1 MEESY
6 YEMFLGI
13 KTAGKQDLEETTIH
27 YNRYEPTEY
36 KVLKRLFENYNLVAN
51 DYVIDFGCGKGRL
64 NFYINYYF
72 KCDVL
77 GIEMNKYLYK
87 KAIENKK
94 LYLKKHKDN
103 SNSNIDFV
111 CELAQNYII
120 EEFANKFY
128 FFNPFSV
135 EIFMKII
142 DNILGSFYEK
152 QRDIDI
158 ILFYPSD
165 DYVFFLENYTMF
177 TLFKEIKMYDFK
189 NDDRDRILI
198 YRLNIFN

>member
-6 YEMFLGI
+6 YEMLLGI
-13 KTAGKQDLEETTIH
+13 KTLGKQDIEEATIH

-36 KVLKRLFENYNLVAN
+36 TVLKRLFENYNLESN
-51 DYVIDFGCGKGRL
+51 DCVIDFGCGKGRL

-72 KCDVL
+72 NCDVV

-94 LYLKKHKDN
+94 EYLKKHN
-103 SNSNIDFV
+103 SNSKIEFV
-111 CELAQNYII
+111 CELAQNYKI
-120 EEFANKFY
+120 EKNANKFY

-152 QRDIDI
+152 QRVIDI

-165 DYVFFLENYTMF
+165 DYVFFMENYTMF
-177 TLFKEIKMYDFK
+177 NLFNEIKMDDFK
-189 NDDRDRILI
+189 KDDRDRILV